1 MVLFV
6 DQLGA
11 FLAGLVLHP
20 LGVHQLPH
28 GFHVAGE
35 PRLLHHAELQG
46 DHQHVDHDLKQ
57 RFDDHGL
64 LVPVR
69 VILSEPRHTDAQ
81 QQHEHGKDGFQ
92 LVVKIVLPVFDE
104 GPQGEEHQR
113 IHRAVTD
120 QIDDQ
125 HALRTAGKAVHPC
138 DLPGQGFHGA
148 RNVLGDIP
156 GGRHEQHRPDAFIVA
171 EPGDNIQ
178 REIHQQRGGS
188 MGDHG
193 QGRAAHD
200 VDAPGEILHRA
211 ARQHGQDQPRIKVA
225 PPLQGIGYQQQP
237 DHRLQQQ
244 QRAAPLLIPHRHIGH
259 YRLPPLYWARAV
271 RNSLRLLL
279 LMGSSWPCTIT
290 VLLFTARTYFK
301 FTRKEAL
308 QRIKWTGAS
317 LSS

>member
-20 LGVHQLPH
+20 LGVHQLSH

-57 RFDDHGL
+57 RFGDHGL

-81 QQHEHGKDGFQ
+81 QQHEHGKNGFQ

-148 RNVLGDIP
+148 RNVLDDIP

-171 EPGDNIQ
+171 EPGDNI
-178 REIHQQRGGS
+178 
-188 MGDHG
+188 
-193 QGRAAHD
+193 
-200 VDAPGEILHRA
+200 
-211 ARQHGQDQPRIKVA
+211 
-225 PPLQGIGYQQQP
+225 
-237 DHRLQQQ
+237 
-244 QRAAPLLIPHRHIGH
+244 
-259 YRLPPLYWARAV
+259 
-271 RNSLRLLL
+271 
-279 LMGSSWPCTIT
+279 
-290 VLLFTARTYFK
+290 
-301 FTRKEAL
+301 
-308 QRIKWTGAS
+308 
-317 LSS
+317 

>member
-46 DHQHVDHDLKQ
+46 DQQHVDHDLKQ
-57 RFDDHGL
+57 RFSNHGL
-64 LVPVR
+64 LVAVR
-69 VILSEPRHTDAQ
+69 VILGQAGHADAQ
-81 QQHEHGKDGFQ
+81 QKHEHGKNGLQ
-92 LVVKIVLPVFDE
+92 LVVKIVLPVFNE
-104 GPQGEEHQR
+104 RPQGEKHQHV
-113 IHRAVTD
+113 HRAVTD

-125 HALRTAGKAVHPC
+125 HALRTAGKAVYPF
-138 DLPGQGFHGA
+138 DLPGQGFHSA
-148 RNVLGDIP
+148 RNVLRNIA
-156 GGRHEQHRPDAFIVA
+156 GGGHEQHRPDAFIVA
-171 EPGDNIQ
+171 EPGDHVQ
-178 REIHQQRGGS
+178 REINQQRGGG

-193 QGRAAHD
+193 QRRTAHD

-244 QRAAPLLIPHRHIGH
+244 QRAAPLLIPHRHIAH
-259 YRLPPLYWARAV
+259 YRLPPLYCARAI
-271 RNSLRLLL
+271 RNSLRLLAL
-279 LMGSSWPCTIT
+279 TGSS
-290 VLLFTARTYFK
+290 
-301 FTRKEAL
+301 
-308 QRIKWTGAS
+308 
-317 LSS
+317 